1 MPYIYF
7 YIAIALL
14 FGFVSGILLGKR
26 LTPKHIKKA
35 KESQIA
41 FLTGF
46 RYMLSNEPDRAI
58 ESFMRAVR
66 FDTDTIETYFALANL
81 FRDKGEIERAIR
93 IHQSIITRPHL
104 DANIRLQ
111 ALYDLALDYKKGGF
125 LDRAIN
131 TFREVIRRAPHKK
144 EAYLELA
151 EVYQT
156 LKDWEAAFKVIEKLA
171 KIFKEDYS
179 LMLAHFQTEMG
190 KKLQAEG
197 EKDKAEDH
205 YKKAIKINEKC
216 VDAYLHLGD
225 LYFERGD
232 VKKAIKTWTK
242 AISVS
247 PEYSFLAFGR
257 LEKYLSEIK
266 GQKVFRKFISEL
278 EKAPEH
284 NIFAA
289 IFLARYYLS
298 EKKLN
303 GARECLLAALE
314 KTPSHI
320 VAQQLLAQTYL
331 EEGNTEKAIEVLE
344 QISKEA
350 FPQNIYQCTYCGYEA
365 TELSWKCPQ
374 CQKWDTMQPKI

>member
-1 MPYIYF
+1 MPHLYF

-14 FGFVSGILLGKR
+14 FALILGILVGKR
-26 LTPKHIKKA
+26 LTPRHIKET

-81 FRDKGEIERAIR
+81 FRDKGEIGRAIR

-104 DANIRLQ
+104 DASVRLQ

-131 TFREVIRRAPHKK
+131 TFREVIRRAPYKK

-151 EVYQT
+151 EIHQT
-156 LKDWEAAFKVIEKLA
+156 LKDWEAAFKVIEKLG
-171 KIFKEDYS
+171 KMTKEDYS
-179 LMLAHFQTEMG
+179 LILAHFKTEMG

-197 EKDKAEDH
+197 KKDEVEKH

-232 VKKAIKTWTK
+232 IKKAIKTWAK
-242 AISVS
+242 AIAVS
-247 PEYSFLAFGR
+247 PEYSFLALAR
-257 LEKYLSEIK
+257 LEKHLSEIK
-266 GQKVFRKFISEL
+266 EQKVFEKFINEL
-278 EKAPEH
+278 EKQPER

-303 GARECLLAALE
+303 EARECLLAALE
-314 KTPSHI
+314 KMPSHI
-320 VAQQLLAQTYL
+320 VARQLLAQTYL
-331 EEGNTEKAIEVLE
+331 EEGDTEKAIEVLE

-350 FPQNIYQCTYCGYEA
+350 LPQNIYQCTYCGYEA
-365 TELSWKCPQ
+365 SELSWKCPQ